1 MLTIERVKELAKQN
15 YCKGGDTIVECYE
28 DYQIQELIDGGVDTE
43 EKLLKMFQEQYEI
56 DEEYRQA
63 AKWYAYGTTDDEE
76 IAEFLGGTT
85 STEYKRKC
93 KDCAQFFKDPH
104 DLCYLAEID
113 EVDGNTDACE
123 KFEQYYG
130 CDDDYTPSATNGDYS
145 PSNPWDA
152 PGMSIKDFI

>member
-43 EKLLKMFQEQYEI
+43 EKLLQMFQEQYEI

-76 IAEFLGGTT
+76 IAEFLGKGT
-85 STEYKRKC
+85 ECKRKC
-93 KDCAQFFKDPH
+93 KECARYFKDPH
-104 DLCYLAEID
+104 NLCYLAEID
-113 EVDGNTDACE
+113 EVDGNSEACE
-123 KFEQYYG
+123 DFEESYKE
-130 CDDDYTPSATNGDYS
+130 DEYTPSATKGDYS
-145 PSNPWDA
+145 PSCPWDA
-152 PGMSIKDFI
+152 PGCSIGMFL